1 MKTLALTLTMITLLT
16 FNGLGQSKEIKTL
29 LDKPETRKE
38 VFNTIMNDHELMMDF
53 MNQMKGNQHAKM
65 MMNENSQMKP
75 QDVKMDMKGDHQMMG
90 HENMM
95 NMMKNNPE
103 MMQKMMSNMM
113 EMCEKD
119 STMRDRM
126 TDMMAQ
132 HPEMMQK
139 CMQMM
144 NEKGMSAKEG
154 RMHMMESGK
163 KSENQHDNK
172 D

>member
-1 MKTLALTLTMITLLT
+1 
-16 FNGLGQSKEIKTL
+16 
-29 LDKPETRKE
+29 
-38 VFNTIMNDHELMMDF
+38 
-53 MNQMKGNQHAKM
+53 
-65 MMNENSQMKP
+65 
-75 QDVKMDMKGDHQMMG
+75 
-90 HENMM
+90 
-95 NMMKNNPE
+95 

-163 KSENQHDNK
+163 KPENQHDNK